1 MYQQKLFIYM
11 TVLFESMDMQK
22 LKILLNKQIVGYI
35 ILWWINDDH

>member
-1 MYQQKLFIYM
+1 M

-35 ILWWINDDH
+35 ILWSINDDH